1 MKSLEKLYIIKVR
14 VTYKKFIKYIVLIKN
29 IISKIL
35 LIKGRDTKMRVA
47 LIAHDKKKEAMI
59 DFAKRNEE
67 RLSKLELFATGT
79 TGLRIMENTKLEIH
93 RLKSGPLGGDQQIG
107 ALISEQKLDL
117 VIFFRDPLTAQPHE
131 PDVNALLRLCDVYE
145 IPLATNASTAQLVL
159 DAIHN

>member
-1 MKSLEKLYIIKVR
+1 MLYIIKVR
-14 VTYKKFIKYIVLIKN
+14 VTYKKFIKYIVLIKY